1 MGQMVEYNAHLIQYR
16 ESIVLNVLHFCA
28 FIVAVPCLA
37 VPSFI
42 LDRTLHS
49 TCDVSFNAV
58 FHALHFYPMHVLK
71 QRLTI
76 ISCVHL
82 PSKKKKKLETGNK
95 DAVMFS

>member
-1 MGQMVEYNAHLIQYR
+1 M
-16 ESIVLNVLHFCA
+16 LNVLHFCA
-28 FIVAVPCLA
+28 CIVAVPCLA
-37 VPSFI
+37 VLSFI

-58 FHALHFYPMHVLK
+58 FHAFHFYPTHVLK

-82 PSKKKKKLETGNK
+82 PSKKKKEIENRQQRCCNAFMRGNK
-95 DAVMFS
+95 